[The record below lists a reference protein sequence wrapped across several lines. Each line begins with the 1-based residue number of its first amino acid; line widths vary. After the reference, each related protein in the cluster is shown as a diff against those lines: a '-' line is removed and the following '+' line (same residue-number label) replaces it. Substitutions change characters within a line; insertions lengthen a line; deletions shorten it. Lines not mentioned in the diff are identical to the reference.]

1 MKSHGNGAA
10 ETCVK
15 NLCKIIRGEIYG
27 DRCRGTDGALIGKN
41 TVSEEIKEDIKW
53 LVREYEPRA
62 DINNITVES
71 GEAPGDYIVEINAV
85 KRGEQNAGT

>member
-15 NLCKIIRGEIYG
+15 NLCKVIRGEIYG
-27 DRCRGTDGALIGKN
+27 DRCRGINGTLIDKS
-41 TVSEEIKEDIKW
+41 VASDDIKEDAKW
-53 LVREYEPRA
+53 LISEYEPR
-62 DINNITVES
+62 VEVS
-71 GEAPGDYIVEINAV
+71 KIEVKNLGEGDYIIEINTE